1 MSTQFFPLE
10 GCLTTA
16 TAVRTAMASSVMHLF
31 KSTFTPDPSSPL
43 SEYTAAECD
52 FDGYAP
58 ITLTA
63 WLAPI
68 LAPDTG
74 YMINSPLVQF
84 AWEHDTDDIGNTVGG
99 CYIVDAGGKNRI
111 AVIFTAPV
119 PMQQAGQGIP
129 ISLVWLFP
137 TGV

>member
-1 MSTQFFPLE
+1 
-10 GCLTTA
+10 
-16 TAVRTAMASSVMHLF
+16 MASSVMHLF
-31 KSTFTPDPSSPL
+31 KSTFTPEPSSPL

-52 FDGYAP
+52 YDGYAP
-58 ITLTA
+58 ITLTT

-84 AWEHDTDDIGNTVGG
+84 TYDFDTLGTGNTVGG

-111 AVIFTAPV
+111 AVIFTAPI
-119 PMQQAGQGIP
+119 PMQVDGQGIP
-129 ISLVWLFP
+129 ITIVWLFP
-137 TGV
+137 TGVA